1 MTYKYIVCIETDHN
15 EINPDY
21 LIDGCHKVIKV
32 YHPIEDENQFLTDQE
47 NAQLAVIDRE
57 AFYQDLNRIFM
68 SVIKSLQKQGL
79 VTESGEIDKEG
90 YTTQAIIHFGLKMGA
105 MVLDKLTSSADK
117 NKAEYKEAITAIK
130 KGKTPD
136 GNVLTEEGELHYQT
150 IIDNY
155 SEPVLDK
162 MVVGI
167 IKGSLSTIGMM
178 VDRKGKEFNIDFE
191 VLMEDMKE
199 SGEVLG
205 KWGAKAAMESPEMMN
220 FLVQAKMVNPA
231 LLEEKAKQ

>member
-1 MTYKYIVCIETDHN
+1 M
-15 EINPDY
+15 
-21 LIDGCHKVIKV
+21 
-32 YHPIEDENQFLTDQE
+32 
-47 NAQLAVIDRE
+47 
-57 AFYQDLNRIFM
+57 
-68 SVIKSLQKQGL
+68 
-79 VTESGEIDKEG
+79 
-90 YTTQAIIHFGLKMGA
+90 
-105 MVLDKLTSSADK
+105 
-117 NKAEYKEAITAIK
+117 
-130 KGKTPD
+130 
-136 GNVLTEEGELHYQT
+136 TEEGSVHYQQV
-150 IIDNY
+150 IADY

>member
-1 MTYKYIVCIETDHN
+1 MTYKYIVCIQTDQ
-15 EINPDY
+15 EQINLDE
-21 LIDGCHKVIKV
+21 CHKVIKV
-32 YHPIEDENQFLTDQE
+32 YQSIEDENQYLTDQE

-57 AFYQDLNRIFM
+57 AFYQDLNKIFM

-79 VTESGEIDKEG
+79 VTESGEIDKDG

-105 MVLDKLTSSADK
+105 LVLDKLTSSAEK
-117 NKAEYKEAITAIK
+117 NKVEYKEAITAIK

-136 GNVLTEEGELHYQT
+136 GNVLTEEGSVHYQQ
-150 IIDNY
+150 IIDDY

-178 VDRKGKEFNIDFE
+178 VDRKGKEFNIDLE

>member
-1 MTYKYIVCIETDHN
+1 MTYKYIVCIKTDT
-15 EINPDY
+15 EIVPEHE
-21 LIDGCHKVIKV
+21 IDECHKVIKV
-32 YHPIEDENQFLTDQE
+32 YRAIADENQYLADQE
-47 NAQLAVIDRE
+47 TAQIAIIDRE
-57 AFYQDLNRIFM
+57 AFYQDLNKIFM

-79 VTESGEIDKEG
+79 VSESGEINKDG

-105 MVLDKLTSSADK
+105 MVLDKLTSSAEK
-117 NKAEYKEAITAIK
+117 NKAEYKEALTAIK

-136 GNVLTEEGELHYQT
+136 GNVLTEEGSVHYQQV
-150 IIDNY
+150 IADY